1 MHCHYC
7 KTVSVLNYV
16 SFSNI
21 LQDILL
27 TISLISLPQRF
38 KFYFHKGILS
48 YILSEFYYL
57 QILQQFSFIFLTVCL
72 IRIPS
77 LVFDI
82 LYKEITLTKTASIN
96 QVVELVTKW
105 KENWLVICDL
115 VADVNDFIGWSL
127 FLYIIY
133 GFFIFVSFT
142 FFVLFRFL
150 EIGHHDFSINGIII
164 YAILKFLASF
174 CLLAFE
180 AEKLPSKVNYRMNF
194 DAGST
199 IMNECSTSRFQ
210 TFRTS

>member
-1 MHCHYC
+1 ML
-7 KTVSVLNYV
+7 TVS
-16 SFSNI
+16 
-21 LQDILL
+21 LL
-27 TISLISLPQRF
+27 SLPERF
-38 KFYFHKGILS
+38 KLNIAIGIFNYLINECFYFL
-48 YILSEFYYL
+48 
-57 QILQQFSFIFLTVCL
+57 ILQQFSFIILTICL
-72 IRIPS
+72 IRVTSTI
-77 LVFDI
+77 VDI

-164 YAILKFLASF
+164 YAILKFLANF